1 MTVSNFSN
9 HLYLPDIQPKR
20 CVVKVGSSLL
30 AKPTAPYLNV
40 HRMSNIVRQIS
51 LLLDNGWQVIL
62 VSSGAVAG
70 GMSAL
75 GVEHRP
81 EKMTELQAC
90 AAVGQVIL
98 MKRYA
103 KLFLFR
109 KKICAQILL
118 TAEDLRTRSRYCNAK
133 STIIKLLEHGVV
145 PVVNENDTVSTEEI
159 AFGDNDRLSALVAG
173 SCDARVLIILSD
185 VEGLYSDLED
195 KKVVPVVERI
205 DQSIRAMVK
214 KKQGRTT
221 VGGMAT
227 KLQAAE
233 IASRWGIYTIVASGH
248 RKDVLVDLLIRR
260 RHIGTLFLPAKKRT
274 ESKKMWIAYMAQ
286 IKGDLI
292 IDRGAKEA
300 IVSGRKSLLCAG
312 VKQVVGRFNKGDV
325 VRIVCEGEELGRG
338 IAGMD
343 SEEMNRFLGKRA
355 HKEAVH
361 RDFLVLW
368 MS

>member
-1 MTVSNFSN
+1 MTAPNFSN

-30 AKPTAPYLNV
+30 AKPTAPYLNA

-51 LLLDNGWQVIL
+51 ILLDNGWQVIL

-75 GVEHRP
+75 GIDYRP
-81 EKMTELQAC
+81 EKMTDLQAC

-103 KLFLFR
+103 RLFLY
-109 KKICAQILL
+109 KGKVCAQVLL

-133 STIIKLLEHGVV
+133 STIMKLLEHGVV

-173 SCDARVLIILSD
+173 TCEAKVLIILSD
-185 VEGLYSDLED
+185 VDGLYSDLRHRT
-195 KKVVPVVERI
+195 VVPIVERI
-205 DQSIRAMVK
+205 DQNIKGMVR
-214 KKQGRTT
+214 KKQGKTT

-233 IASRWGIYTIVASGH
+233 IASRWGIYTIVTSGH

-292 IDRGAKEA
+292 IDKGAKEA
-300 IVSGRKSLLCAG
+300 VVSGGKSLLCAG
-312 VKQVVGRFNKGDV
+312 VKQIVGRFNKGDV
-325 VRIVCEGEELGRG
+325 VRIVCEGEEIGRG

-343 SEEMNRFLGKRA
+343 SEEMNQFLGKRA

-361 RDFLVLW
+361 RDRLVIW